1 MRVLTR
7 AMSQPPGAGGG
18 DQGRPPLHPTRVP
31 PVPPYTQAGPVPSS
45 VPSRIPIR
53 LTANVAWRIFLLRM
67 ALHAG
72 VLLSVG
78 VMLAVAR
85 GVVRQLPAG
94 MGAPDEIDWLVVLVV
109 LMVAQFLHLLFVVSI
124 ARAALAPRTSA
135 RWTGVSA
142 STAINVMTH
151 MYSVPSTRL
160 IFATMLLTSVVAIG
174 AAGAQVSLMGGHGGW
189 DFTGCAVALHGDG
202 AGFVASLCLGWVVLV
217 FLLVALG
224 LDLVVACRIHR
235 DPWEIEGDKG
245 AP

>member
-1 MRVLTR
+1 
-7 AMSQPPGAGGG
+7 
-18 DQGRPPLHPTRVP
+18 
-31 PVPPYTQAGPVPSS
+31 
-45 VPSRIPIR
+45 
-53 LTANVAWRIFLLRM
+53 M

-85 GVVRQLPAG
+85 GVVRQWNASTVSALCAEAGLTGEQDHEDTHLPAG